1 MAASDRGYGS
11 SYFSNYYDNYKEKK
25 RIKKIKNKKKRKQ
38 QNRLRR
44 ALKDNKVSKRE
55 AKKLRKIGLNEFDVD
70 RYSQKKHKRSV
81 KNISSRTRARMP
93 AQVQRKELGYMP
105 PLYSKGAGRTFKKP
119 APAPAP
125 KMRAPKPAFEQYA
138 PTDINK
144 LIDDAIAKT
153 TPPPAPEPP
162 PTPQFVYNQPF
173 AVSGVQQFSPAN
185 VGIQRS
191 NPFQR
196 SGLGNSSLKINQTLN
211 V

>member
-1 MAASDRGYGS
+1 MAASDRGYGNSYMS
-11 SYFSNYYDNYKEKK
+11 SFMDNYREKQ
-25 RIKKIKNKKKRKQ
+25 RIKGIKNKKKRKQ

-44 ALKDNKVSKRE
+44 ALKDNKISKKE
-55 AKKLRKIGLNEFDVD
+55 AKKLRKIGLNEYDVD
-70 RYSQKKHKRSV
+70 RYSQKRHKRSV

-105 PLYSKGAGRTFKKP
+105 PMFSKGAGRTFKGPMPAPKP
-119 APAPAP
+119 APAP
-125 KMRAPKPAFEQYA
+125 KPTFEQYT

-162 PTPQFVYNQPF
+162 PPPQFVYNQPF

-196 SGLGNSSLKINQTLN
+196 SGVSSNLKINQTLN